1 MGIGAGLRP
10 EVIAFIR
17 FRPQLLSIFDRDANA
32 FPSPRSWEFVSRIL
46 DCGPEASVEHE
57 MFAGT
62 VGTGAATEFSGF
74 LRMFRELPNIDA
86 VLLNPSGEPVP
97 DSPAAQYAVASALAH
112 RASDTNFDYIFVILR
127 RRLVRVA

>member
-1 MGIGAGLRP
+1 
-10 EVIAFIR
+10 
-17 FRPQLLSIFDRDANA
+17 
-32 FPSPRSWEFVSRIL
+32 
-46 DCGPEASVEHE
+46 